1 MVWSNKIDFEISD
14 IFKAQEKIGNE
25 ILEYLQI
32 NLVAGS
38 GTAAEK
44 LGTPERLIISLNAR
58 DEWRKFN
65 PEGYNKYNELT
76 DQLAQQI
83 GEDNPYITLI

>member
-1 MVWSNKIDFEISD
+1 MPKKIFVWSNKIDFEISD

-58 DEWRKFN
+58 DEWNLILKDIIN
-65 PEGYNKYNELT
+65 
-76 DQLAQQI
+76 
-83 GEDNPYITLI
+83 ITN